1 MTRPFRFGL
10 TLERTSNQNQIAEQ
24 ARRAEDFGYSC
35 MVMTDHLDA
44 RNGPLVTITVAALAT
59 STLRVGT
66 LVLCNDYRHPVV
78 LAKEL
83 ATLDRISDGRLEIGI
98 GAGWMTT
105 DYEQAGLPKDRPGVR
120 IERLAE
126 AVSVLEGCFGDG
138 PFDFVGEHYTIK
150 GLDAGPTPVQRPRPP
165 LLMAGGG
172 PRMLTLAAQ
181 RADIVAVNV
190 NLRSG
195 AMDESV
201 AANAT
206 AEATDDKVALVREV
220 AGARFADIELSVGV
234 FIATIVDDRHDFAA
248 ALAPAFGLTV
258 EQALGSPHALFGTVD
273 ECIATLEERRERW
286 GISYVTIPAEAAEDF
301 APVVEHLTG
310 R

>member
-1 MTRPFRFGL
+1 MTRPFRFGV
-10 TLERTSNQNQIAEQ
+10 TLERTSRQDEIAGQ
-24 ARRAEDFGYSC
+24 ARRAEEMGYSS
-35 MVMTDHLDA
+35 MVMTDHLDD

-59 STLRVGT
+59 SSLRVGT

-83 ATLDRISDGRLEIGI
+83 ATLDRISNGRLEIGI
-98 GAGWMTT
+98 GAGWMTS

-126 AVSVLEGCFGDG
+126 AVSILDGCFGDG
-138 PFDFVGEHYTIK
+138 PFDFAGDHYTIS
-150 GLDAGPTPVQRPRPP
+150 GLDAGPKPVQRPRPP

-172 PRMLTLAAQ
+172 RRMLTLAAQ

-195 AMDESV
+195 VMDESV

-206 AEATDDKVALVREV
+206 AEATDEKVALVRAV
-220 AGARFADIELSVGV
+220 AGSRFGDIELSVGV
-234 FIATIVDDRHDFAA
+234 FIATIIDDRRSFAA
-248 ALAPAFGLTV
+248 AMAPGFGITT
-258 EQALGSPHALFGTVD
+258 EQALASPHALFGTVD
-273 ECIATLEERRERW
+273 ECIAALEERRERW
-286 GISYVTIPAEAAEDF
+286 GVSYVTIPAEAAQEF
-301 APVVEHLTG
+301 APVVERLAG

>member
-1 MTRPFRFGL
+1 MTRPFRFGV
-10 TLERTSNQNQIAEQ
+10 TLERTSNQNEIAEQ
-24 ARRAEDFGYSC
+24 ARRAEALGYSS
-35 MVMTDHLDA
+35 MVMTDHLDD

-59 STLRVGT
+59 STLRIGT

-83 ATLDRISDGRLEIGI
+83 ATLDRISEGRLEIGI

-105 DYEQAGLPKDRPGVR
+105 DYERAGLAKDRPGVR

-126 AVSVLEGCFGDG
+126 AVSVLDGCFGDG
-138 PFDFVGEHYTIK
+138 PFDFAGDHYTIR
-150 GLDAGPTPVQRPRPP
+150 GLDAGPKPIQRPRPP

-172 PRMLTLAAQ
+172 RKMLTLAAQ

-195 AMDESV
+195 VMDESV

-206 AEATDDKVALVREV
+206 AEVTDEKVALVRDV

-234 FIATIVDDRHDFAA
+234 FIATIVEDRHDFAA
-248 ALAPAFGLTV
+248 ALAPGFGLTV
-258 EQALGSPHALFGTVD
+258 EQALGSPHALFGTVE

-286 GISYVTIPAEAAEDF
+286 GISYVTIPAEAAVEF
-301 APVVEHLTG
+301 APVVERLAG
-310 R
+310 C

>member
-10 TLERTSNQNQIAEQ
+10 TLERTSNQDQIDEQ
-24 ARRAEDFGYSC
+24 ARRAEDLGYSC
-35 MVMTDHLDA
+35 MVMTDHLDD
-44 RNGPLVTITVAALAT
+44 RNGPLVTITAAALAT
-59 STLRVGT
+59 SALRVGT

-83 ATLDRISDGRLEIGI
+83 ATLDRVSGGRLEIGI

-105 DYEQAGLPKDRPGVR
+105 DYEQAGLPKDRPGLR

-126 AVSVLEGCFGDG
+126 AVTVMEGCFGDG
-138 PFDFVGEHYTIK
+138 PFDFAGKHYTIS
-150 GLDAGPTPVQRPRPP
+150 GLDAGPKPLQQPRPP

-201 AANAT
+201 AADAT
-206 AEATDDKVALVREV
+206 PEATDEKVALVRDV
-220 AGARFADIELSVGV
+220 AGERFGDIELSVGV
-234 FIATIVDDRHDFAA
+234 FLATIVDDRRAFAA
-248 ALAPAFGLTV
+248 DLAPAFGITV

-286 GISYVTIPAEAAEDF
+286 GVSYVTIPAEAAVDF
-301 APVVEHLTG
+301 APVVESLTG

>member
-10 TLERTSNQNQIAEQ
+10 TLERTSNQDEIAGQ
-24 ARRAEDFGYSC
+24 ARRAEDLGYSC

-44 RNGPLVTITVAALAT
+44 RNGPLVTITAAALAT
-59 STLRVGT
+59 TSLRVGT

-83 ATLDRISDGRLEIGI
+83 ATLDRISNGRLEIGI

-105 DYEQAGLPKDRPGVR
+105 DYEQAGLPKDRPGLR
-120 IERLAE
+120 IARLAE
-126 AVSVLEGCFGDG
+126 AVSILDGCFGDG
-138 PFDFVGEHYTIK
+138 PFDFAGEHYTIT
-150 GLDAGPTPVQRPRPP
+150 GLDAGPAPVQRPRPP

-172 PRMLTLAAQ
+172 PKMLTLAAE

-190 NLRSG
+190 NLHTG
-195 AMDESV
+195 VMDERV

-206 AEATDDKVALVREV
+206 AEATDDKLALVREV
-220 AGARFADIELSVGV
+220 AGDRFDDIELSVGV
-234 FIATIVDDRHDFAA
+234 FIAAIVEDRNDFAA
-248 ALAPAFGLTV
+248 ALAPGFGITV
-258 EQALGSPHALFGTVD
+258 EQALGSPHALFGTVE
-273 ECIATLEERRERW
+273 ECIDTLEERRRRW
-286 GISYVTIPAEAAEDF
+286 GISYVTIPAEAAVEF
-301 APVVEHLTG
+301 APVVERLAG

>member
-10 TLERTSNQNQIAEQ
+10 TLERTSNQDQIAEQ
-24 ARRAEDFGYSC
+24 ARRAEELGYSC

-44 RNGPLVTITVAALAT
+44 RNGPLVTITTAALAT

-83 ATLDRISDGRLEIGI
+83 ATLDRISGGRLEIGI

-120 IERLAE
+120 VERLAE
-126 AVSVLEGCFGDG
+126 AVSVMEGCFGDG
-138 PFDFVGEHYTIK
+138 PFDFAGEHYTIG

-195 AMDESV
+195 VMSESV

-206 AEATDDKVALVREV
+206 AEATDEKVALVREV
-220 AGARFADIELSVGV
+220 AGERFAGIELSVGV
-234 FIATIVDDRHDFAA
+234 FIATIVDDRHGFAA
-248 ALAPAFGLTV
+248 DLAPAFGLTV

-273 ECIATLEERRERW
+273 ECIAALEERRERW
-286 GISYVTIPAEAAEDF
+286 GISYVTIPAETAVDF
-301 APVVEHLTG
+301 APVVELLTG

>member
-10 TLERTSNQNQIAEQ
+10 TLERTSNQDEIAGQ
-24 ARRAEDFGYSC
+24 ARRAEDLGYSC

-44 RNGPLVTITVAALAT
+44 RNGPLVTITAAALAT
-59 STLRVGT
+59 SSLRVGT

-83 ATLDRISDGRLEIGI
+83 ATLDRISDGRLEVGI

-120 IERLAE
+120 IARLAE
-126 AVSVLEGCFGDG
+126 AVSVMDGCFGDG
-138 PFDFVGEHYTIK
+138 PFDFAGEYYTIS
-150 GLDAGPTPVQRPRPP
+150 GLDAGPTPTQRPRPP

-172 PRMLTLAAQ
+172 PKMLTLAAQ
-181 RADIVAVNV
+181 RADIVAINV
-190 NLRSG
+190 NLHTG
-195 AMDESV
+195 VMDERV

-206 AEATDDKVALVREV
+206 APATDEKLALVRDV
-220 AGARFADIELSVGV
+220 AGDRFGDIELSVGV
-234 FIATIVDDRHDFAA
+234 FIASIVEDRHSFAA
-248 ALAPAFGLTV
+248 ALAPGFGIAV
-258 EQALGSPHALFGTVD
+258 EQALGSPHALFGTVE
-273 ECIATLEERRERW
+273 ECIDTLEERRRRW
-286 GISYVTIPAEAAEDF
+286 GISYVTIPAEAAVEF
-301 APVVEHLTG
+301 APVVEQLAG

>member
-1 MTRPFRFGL
+1 MTRPFRFGV
-10 TLERTSNQNQIAEQ
+10 TLERTSEQDQIAEQ
-24 ARRAEDFGYSC
+24 ARRAEDLGYSS
-35 MVMTDHLDA
+35 MVMTDHLDE

-59 STLRVGT
+59 TSLRVGT

-83 ATLDRISDGRLEIGI
+83 ATLDRVSGGRLEVGI

-126 AVSVLEGCFGDG
+126 AVSVMDGCFGDG
-138 PFDFVGEHYTIK
+138 PFDFAGDHYTVS

-172 PRMLTLAAQ
+172 PKMLTLAAQ
-181 RADIVAVNV
+181 RADIVAINV
-190 NLRSG
+190 NLHTG
-195 AMDESV
+195 VMDERV

-206 AEATDDKVALVREV
+206 TEATDGKLALVRDV
-220 AGARFADIELSVGV
+220 AGDRLGDIELSVGV

-248 ALAPAFGLTV
+248 ALAPGFGITV
-258 EQALGSPHALFGTVD
+258 EQALGSPHALFGTVE

-286 GISYVTIPAEAAEDF
+286 GISYVTIPAEAAVEF
-301 APVVEHLTG
+301 APVVEQLAG

>member
-10 TLERTSNQNQIAEQ
+10 TLERTSNQNEIADQ
-24 ARRAEDFGYSC
+24 ARRAEELGYSS
-35 MVMTDHLDA
+35 MVMTDHLDE

-105 DYEQAGLPKDRPGVR
+105 DYEQAGIPKDRPGVR
-120 IERLAE
+120 IARLAE
-126 AVSVLEGCFGDG
+126 AVTVMDGCFGDG
-138 PFDFVGEHYTIK
+138 PFDFAGEHYTVSE
-150 GLDAGPTPVQRPRPP
+150 LDAGPKPVQRPRPP

-181 RADIVAVNV
+181 RADIVAINV

-195 AMDESV
+195 VMNEGV

-206 AEATDDKVALVREV
+206 ADATDEKVALVREV
-220 AGARFADIELSVGV
+220 SGARFAGIELSVGV
-234 FIATIVDDRHDFAA
+234 FIANIVDDRHGFAA
-248 ALAPAFGLTV
+248 DLAPAFGITV

-273 ECIATLEERRERW
+273 ECIAALEERRERW
-286 GISYVTIPAEAAEDF
+286 GISYVTIPAEAAVEF

>member
-1 MTRPFRFGL
+1 MPRPFRFGV
-10 TLERTSNQNQIAEQ
+10 TLERTSNQDDIAGQ
-24 ARRAEDFGYSC
+24 ARRAEDLGYSC

-44 RNGPLVTITVAALAT
+44 RNGPLVTITAAALAT
-59 STLRVGT
+59 SSLRVGT

-83 ATLDRISDGRLEIGI
+83 ATLDRISNGRLEIGI
-98 GAGWMTT
+98 GAGWMTS
-105 DYEQAGLPKDRPGVR
+105 DYEQAGLPLDRPGVR

-138 PFDFVGEHYTIK
+138 PFDFAGDHYTIS
-150 GLDAGPTPVQRPRPP
+150 GLDAGPKPVQSPRPP

-172 PRMLTLAAQ
+172 PKMLTLAAQ
-181 RADIVAVNV
+181 RADIVAINV
-190 NLRSG
+190 SLHTG
-195 AMDESV
+195 VMDERV

-206 AEATDDKVALVREV
+206 AEATDDKVALVRDV
-220 AGARFADIELSVGV
+220 AGTRFDDIELSVGV
-234 FIATIVDDRHDFAA
+234 FVATITDDRHGFAA
-248 ALAPAFGLTV
+248 ALAGGFGLSV
-258 EQALGSPHALFGTVD
+258 EQALASPHALFGSVD

-286 GISYVTIPAEAAEDF
+286 GISYVTIPAESAVEF
-301 APVVEHLTG
+301 APVVEHLAG

>member
-10 TLERTSNQNQIAEQ
+10 TLERTSDQGRIADQ
-24 ARRAEDFGYSC
+24 ARRAEELGYSC
-35 MVMTDHLDA
+35 MLMTDHLDD
-44 RNGPLVTITVAALAT
+44 RNGPLVTLTAAALAT
-59 STLRVGT
+59 TSLRVGT

-83 ATLDRISDGRLEIGI
+83 ATLDRVSGGRLEVGI

-105 DYEQAGLPKDRPGVR
+105 DYEQAGIGKDRPGLR
-120 IERLAE
+120 IERLSE

-138 PFDFVGEHYTIK
+138 PFDFAGEHYTVA
-150 GLDAGPTPVQRPRPP
+150 GLDAGPKPVQRPRPP

-172 PRMLTLAAQ
+172 RKMLTLAAQ

-190 NLRSG
+190 NLHTG
-195 AMDESV
+195 VVDERV
-201 AANAT
+201 ATTAT
-206 AEATDDKVALVREV
+206 AEATDEKVALVRDV
-220 AGARFADIELSVGV
+220 AGERLGGIELSVGV
-234 FIATIVDDRHDFAA
+234 FIGTIVEDRQGFAA
-248 ALAPAFGLTV
+248 ALAPGFGLTV

-286 GISYVTIPAEAAEDF
+286 GVSYVTIPAETAEEF
-301 APVVEHLTG
+301 APVVERLAG

>member
-1 MTRPFRFGL
+1 MTRPFRFGV
-10 TLERTSNQNQIAEQ
+10 TLERTSEQDQIAEQ
-24 ARRAEDFGYSC
+24 ARRAEDLGYSS
-35 MVMTDHLDA
+35 MVMTDHLDE

-59 STLRVGT
+59 TSLRVGT

-83 ATLDRISDGRLEIGI
+83 ATLDRVSGGRLEVGI

-126 AVSVLEGCFGDG
+126 AVSVMDGCFGDG
-138 PFDFVGEHYTIK
+138 PFDFAGDHYTVR

-172 PRMLTLAAQ
+172 PKMLTLAAQ
-181 RADIVAVNV
+181 RADIVAINV
-190 NLRSG
+190 NLHTG
-195 AMDESV
+195 VMDERV
-201 AANAT
+201 AANAA
-206 AEATDDKVALVREV
+206 AEATDGKLALVRDV
-220 AGARFADIELSVGV
+220 AGDRLGDIELSVGV

-248 ALAPAFGLTV
+248 ALAPGFGITV
-258 EQALGSPHALFGTVD
+258 EQALGSPHALFGTVE

-286 GISYVTIPAEAAEDF
+286 GISYITIPAEAAVEF
-301 APVVEHLTG
+301 APVVEQLAG

>member
-10 TLERTSNQNQIAEQ
+10 TLERTSNQDQIAEQ
-24 ARRAEDFGYSC
+24 ARRAEELGYSC

-44 RNGPLVTITVAALAT
+44 RNGPLVTITAAALAT

-120 IERLAE
+120 IARLAE
-126 AVSVLEGCFGDG
+126 AVSVMDGCFGDG
-138 PFDFVGEHYTIK
+138 PFDFAGEYYTIR
-150 GLDAGPTPVQRPRPP
+150 GLDAGPQPVQRPRPP

-172 PRMLTLAAQ
+172 PKMLTLAAQ

-195 AMDESV
+195 VMDEGV

-206 AEATDDKVALVREV
+206 AEVTDEKVALVRDV
-220 AGARFADIELSVGV
+220 AGSRFGDIELSVGV
-234 FIATIVDDRHDFAA
+234 FVANVIDDRQAFAA
-248 ALAPAFGLTV
+248 ALAPAFGITT
-258 EQALGSPHALFGTVD
+258 EQALASPHALFGTVD
-273 ECIATLEERRERW
+273 ECITTLEERRQRW
-286 GISYVTIPAEAAEDF
+286 GISYVTIPAEAAVEF
-301 APVVEHLTG
+301 APVVEHLAG

>member
-1 MTRPFRFGL
+1 MTRPFRFGV
-10 TLERTSNQNQIAEQ
+10 TIERTSVQDRIAEK
-24 ARRAEDFGYSC
+24 ARRAEELGYSC

-44 RNGPLVTITVAALAT
+44 RNGPLVTITAAALAT
-59 STLRVGT
+59 TTLRVGT

-83 ATLDRISDGRLEIGI
+83 ATLDRISGGRLEVGI

-105 DYEQAGLPKDRPGVR
+105 DYEQAGIPKDRPGVR

-126 AVSVLEGCFGDG
+126 AVSVLDGCFGDG
-138 PFDFVGEHYTIK
+138 PFDFAGEHYTIR
-150 GLDAGPTPVQRPRPP
+150 GLDAGPKPAQRPRPP

-172 PRMLTLAAQ
+172 PRMLTLAAE
-181 RADIVAVNV
+181 RADIVAINV

-195 AMDESV
+195 VMDESV
-201 AANAT
+201 AADAT
-206 AEATDDKVALVREV
+206 AEATDGKAALVRDV
-220 AGARFADIELSVGV
+220 AGDRFDDIELSIGV
-234 FIATIVDDRHDFAA
+234 FIATITDDRHSFAA
-248 ALAPAFGLTV
+248 ALAPGFGLTV
-258 EQALGSPHALFGTVD
+258 EQALGAPHALFGTVD

-286 GISYVTIPAEAAEDF
+286 GISYVTIPAEAVVEF
-301 APVVEHLTG
+301 APVVEQLAG

>member
-10 TLERTSNQNQIAEQ
+10 TLERTSNQDQIAEQ
-24 ARRAEDFGYSC
+24 ARRAEDLGYSC

-44 RNGPLVTITVAALAT
+44 RNGPLVTLTAAALAT

-83 ATLDRISDGRLEIGI
+83 ATLDRISNGRLEVGI

-105 DYEQAGLPKDRPGVR
+105 DYEQAGLAKDRPGVR

-138 PFDFVGEHYTIK
+138 PFDFAGEHYTVS
-150 GLDAGPTPVQRPRPP
+150 GLDAGPKPVQRPRPP

-190 NLRSG
+190 NLHTG
-195 AMDESV
+195 VVDERV
-201 AANAT
+201 AATAT
-206 AEATDDKVALVREV
+206 AESTDEKVALVRDV
-220 AGARFADIELSVGV
+220 AGARFADVELSVGV
-234 FIATIVDDRHDFAA
+234 FIATITDDRQAFAA
-248 ALAPAFGLTV
+248 ALAPGFGLTV
-258 EQALGSPHALFGTVD
+258 EQALGSPHALFGTVG
-273 ECIATLEERRERW
+273 ECIAALEERRERW
-286 GISYVTIPAEAAEDF
+286 GISYVTVPAETAQEF
-301 APVVEHLTG
+301 APVVERLGG

>member
-10 TLERTSNQNQIAEQ
+10 TLERTSNQDQIAEQ
-24 ARRAEDFGYSC
+24 ARRAEELGYSC

-44 RNGPLVTITVAALAT
+44 RNGPLVTITAAALAT
-59 STLRVGT
+59 TSLRVGT

-83 ATLDRISDGRLEIGI
+83 ATLDRISGGRLEIGI

-120 IERLAE
+120 IARLAE
-126 AVSVLEGCFGDG
+126 AVSVLDGCFGDG
-138 PFDFVGEHYTIK
+138 PFDFAGEYYTIS
-150 GLDAGPTPVQRPRPP
+150 GLDAAPMPVQRPRPP

-195 AMDESV
+195 VIDESV
-201 AANAT
+201 ATDAT
-206 AEATDDKVALVREV
+206 AEATDRKVALVRDV
-220 AGARFADIELSVGV
+220 AGDRFDDIELSVGV
-234 FIATIVDDRHDFAA
+234 FIAAITDDRQSFAE
-248 ALAPAFGLTV
+248 ALAPGFGLTV
-258 EQALGSPHALFGTVD
+258 EQALGAPHALFGTVD
-273 ECIATLEERRERW
+273 ECIAALEERRERW
-286 GISYVTIPAEAAEDF
+286 GISYVTIPAEAAVEF
-301 APVVEHLTG
+301 APVIG
-310 R
+310 RLAGR

>member
-10 TLERTSNQNQIAEQ
+10 TLERTSDQDGIAGQ
-24 ARRAEDFGYSC
+24 ARRAEDLGYSC
-35 MVMTDHLDA
+35 MVMTDHLDS
-44 RNGPLVTITVAALAT
+44 RNGPLVTITAAALAT
-59 STLRVGT
+59 SSLRVGT

-83 ATLDRISDGRLEIGI
+83 ATLDRISNGRLEIGL

-105 DYEQAGLPKDRPGVR
+105 DYEQAGIPKDRPGVR

-138 PFDFVGEHYTIK
+138 PFDFAGQHYTVT
-150 GLDAGPTPVQRPRPP
+150 GLDGRPTPVQRPRPP

-190 NLRSG
+190 DLRAG
-195 AMDESV
+195 VVDERV
-201 AANAT
+201 AATAT
-206 AEATDDKVALVREV
+206 AEATDGKVALVRNA
-220 AGARFADIELSVGV
+220 AGDRFGAIELSVGV
-234 FIATIVDDRHDFAA
+234 FIATIVEDRHGFAT
-248 ALAPAFGLTV
+248 ALAPGFGLTV

-273 ECIATLEERRERW
+273 ECVATLEERRERW
-286 GISYVTIPAEAAEDF
+286 GVSYVTIPAEVAVEF
-301 APVVEHLTG
+301 APVVERLAG